1 MLVLGNAESFGSVG
15 FLAIDFAV
23 NGESSVTRIVGKHLC
38 GASGGGEEHTFH
50 IVVGERLDYCS
61 CHRRFAGTGVTA
73 KQKHRVGRRSE
84 AKIAELS
91 DERHLVGIGVVG
103 QIAHDLN
110 AEVAN
115 GVVERRFGV

>member
-1 MLVLGNAESFGSVG
+1 M
-15 FLAIDFAV
+15 
-23 NGESSVTRIVGKHLC
+23 VGK
-38 GASGGGEEHTFH
+38 SFH
-50 IVVGERLDYCS
+50 YGT
-61 CHRRFAGTGVTA
+61 CHRRFAGAGVTA
-73 KQKHRVGRRSE
+73 EQKHRVGRRSE
-84 AKIAELS
+84 AEIAELS

>member
-1 MLVLGNAESFGSVG
+1 MLVFGDAEALDAVSL
-15 FLAIDFAV
+15 LAIDFAM
-23 NGESSVTRIVGKHLC
+23 NGESGMVRVVGKHLG
-38 GASGGGEEHTFH
+38 GASCRRQEHAFH
-50 IVVGERLDYCS
+50 IVVSECLDYCS
-61 CHRRFAGTGVTA
+61 CHRRFAGAGVTA
-73 KQKHRVGRRSE
+73 EQKHRVGRRSE
-84 AKIAELS
+84 AEIAELS

>member
-1 MLVLGNAESFGSVG
+1 MLVFGDAEALSSVS
-15 FLAIDFAV
+15 FLAIDFAM
-23 NGESSVTRIVGKHLC
+23 NGESGVARIVGKHLG
-38 GASGGGEEHTFH
+38 GASCRRQEHAFH
-50 IVVGERLDYCS
+50 IMVGESFHYGTRN
-61 CHRRFAGTGVTA
+61 RRFAGTGVTA
-73 KQKHRVGRRSE
+73 EQKHRVGRRSE
-84 AKIAELS
+84 AEIAELS

>member
-1 MLVLGNAESFGSVG
+1 MLVFGDAEALSSVS
-15 FLAIDFAV
+15 FLAIDFAM
-23 NGESSVTRIVGKHLC
+23 NGESGVARIVGKHLG
-38 GASGGGEEHTFH
+38 GATGRRQEHAFH
-50 IVVGERLDYCS
+50 IMVGESFHYGTRN
-61 CHRRFAGTGVTA
+61 RRFTRAGITA
-73 KQKHRVGRRSE
+73 EQKHRVGRRSE
-84 AKIAELS
+84 AEIAELS